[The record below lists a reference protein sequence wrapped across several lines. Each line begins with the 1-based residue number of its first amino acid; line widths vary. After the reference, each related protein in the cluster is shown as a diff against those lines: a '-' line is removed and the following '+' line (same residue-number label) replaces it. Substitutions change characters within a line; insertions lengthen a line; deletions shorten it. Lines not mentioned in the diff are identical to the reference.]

1 MLKSINPANN
11 KSIKTY
17 DEMTINQ
24 IEKIISSAQK
34 EYEIWKTTTFETR
47 AKLMFNA
54 ASVLRKNVKEYSELM
69 TEEMGKPIAQARAE
83 VEKCAWVCDYYAEN
97 AENFLKDELVK
108 TDASESFIT
117 YQPIGIVLAIMPWNF
132 PFLQVFRFA
141 APNLMAGNVGILKHA
156 SNVSSCALAIEDVL
170 NKQDFRKIFY
180 INSSLIKNVKE
191 VISNEMVKAVTLTGS
206 VPAGKSVASL
216 AGSLIKKQ
224 FWNLAVVIHIL
235 F

>member
-69 TEEMGKPIAQARAE
+69 TEEMGKPIA
-83 VEKCAWVCDYYAEN
+83 
-97 AENFLKDELVK
+97 
-108 TDASESFIT
+108 
-117 YQPIGIVLAIMPWNF
+117 
-132 PFLQVFRFA
+132 
-141 APNLMAGNVGILKHA
+141 
-156 SNVSSCALAIEDVL
+156 
-170 NKQDFRKIFY
+170 
-180 INSSLIKNVKE
+180 
-191 VISNEMVKAVTLTGS
+191 
-206 VPAGKSVASL
+206 
-216 AGSLIKKQ
+216 
-224 FWNLAVVIHIL
+224 
-235 F
+235 